1 MLTLVNL
8 VYGLN
13 GFKPSP
19 FSKNCLVVAF
29 IGATCALLIIFS
41 VPVDS
46 LNMTDNGMCLSASVS
61 VCCVIGQ
68 IMALSSGLLCFVLVL
83 GLRLDIFVCFSLV
96 S

>member
-1 MLTLVNL
+1 M
-8 VYGLN
+8 
-13 GFKPSP
+13 
-19 FSKNCLVVAF
+19 VAF

-46 LNMTDNGMCLSASVS
+46 LNMTDNGMCLLASVS

-68 IMALSSGLLCFVLVL
+68 LMVLSYGPLCFVLGL
-83 GLRLDIFVCFSLV
+83 GLRLDISACVSLV